1 MMVMAVT
8 GSASR
13 IARNTFTDSALRRSS
28 ILRSN
33 SSYLNGIVPLRSPSL
48 KLWQSCFV
56 VNLTIRCWC
65 GIDRTGFFHDS
76 A

>member
-33 SSYLNGIVPLRSPSL
+33 SSYLNGIAR
-48 KLWQSCFV
+48 
-56 VNLTIRCWC
+56 
-65 GIDRTGFFHDS
+65 
-76 A
+76 

>member
-33 SSYLNGIVPLRSPSL
+33 SSYLNGIARKGCPYISAVESSL
-48 KLWQSCFV
+48 TEYKRVCGH
-56 VNLTIRCWC
+56 LTRVLVK
-65 GIDRTGFFHDS
+65 
-76 A
+76 

>member
-33 SSYLNGIVPLRSPSL
+33 SSYLNGIVPLRVPSGRWGNPL
-48 KLWQSCFV
+48 ADTLARQTRLAKSLRKIVLCSI
-56 VNLTIRCWC
+56 L
-65 GIDRTGFFHDS
+65 
-76 A
+76 